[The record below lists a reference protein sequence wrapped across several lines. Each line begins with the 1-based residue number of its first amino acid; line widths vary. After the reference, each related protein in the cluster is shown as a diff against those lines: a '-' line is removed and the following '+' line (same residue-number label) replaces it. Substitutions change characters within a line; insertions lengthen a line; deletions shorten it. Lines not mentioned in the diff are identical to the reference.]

1 MIKVFTVDKEGKIS
15 FTKKELEDLLNEAY
29 WEGYSK
35 NLNTTT
41 ISYPYHPYTP
51 YYTWTNGTLTINSNE
66 SYSDS
71 GALNCTNTNGDKN
84 KNEKNY

>member
-41 ISYPYHPYTP
+41 ISYPYHPYSP

-66 SYSDS
+66 SYCSDHITT
-71 GALNCTNTNGDKN
+71 TNYTTGDKN
-84 KNEKNY
+84 KNEKNN